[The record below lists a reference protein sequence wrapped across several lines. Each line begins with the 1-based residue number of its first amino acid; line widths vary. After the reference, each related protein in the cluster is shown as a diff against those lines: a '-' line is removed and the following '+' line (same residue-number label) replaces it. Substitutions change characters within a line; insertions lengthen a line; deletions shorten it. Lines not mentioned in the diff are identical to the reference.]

1 MVRILALSDSDE
13 DIKNLCGEA
22 ETYLFRL
29 GQLPPDEYTPGNF
42 EDIYAELR
50 SACDLSTVDIVIA
63 EYVDSLP
70 LLYLMRR
77 DGYSCPALMIPHTNP
92 YPLSILFAF
101 LLVSQYSHPGDL
113 VICGSS
119 NAARAYEHVTGIR
132 AENICTFGIKD
143 LYQRMDK
150 RECREAL
157 GLPVDRPLL
166 LYTGRFMNDKG
177 LGRLLTGYERLREK
191 DPRCLLAMSVTHLDP
206 PYYNTLAPRMRE
218 VVLFQRL
225 EKERTALL
233 YNAADLFVS
242 GATSVFETYGKSPL
256 EALACGVPVVV
267 PRWDGFPYY
276 LDDTTGGLVDVEY
289 TSEPQENPYEFAHM
303 SEDHFAEECLRVL
316 GRAEPLDYEVP
327 SWARYERTME
337 VLTRRVHTMASS
349 GGAVTTG
356 QGPRPIDTTRHP
368 RTVRAVL
375 EHYGLVQVDDLF
387 VKAHALGLLNGS
399 DTGDRTLLRDLHHTV
414 FRAMDADRSHVRRS

>member
-1 MVRILALSDSDE
+1 MVKILALSDSDE
-13 DIKNLCGEA
+13 DIRNLCGEA

-29 GQLPPDEYTPGNF
+29 GQLPPEEYTPAQF
-42 EDIYAELR
+42 ENIYAELR
-50 SACDLSTVDIVIA
+50 SACDLASIDLVIA

-77 DGYSCPALMIPHTNP
+77 DGYSCPALMVPHTNP

-101 LLVSQYSHPGDL
+101 LLIAQHPHPDDV

-119 NAARAYEHVTGIR
+119 NAARAYEHITGIS
-132 AENICTFGIKD
+132 AENICTFGVKD
-143 LYQRMDK
+143 LYRPMDQ

-157 GLPVDRPLL
+157 GLPVERPLL

-191 DPRCLLAMSVTHLDP
+191 DPRCLLAMSVTHLDSS
-206 PYYNTLAPRMRE
+206 YYNALAPRMRE
-218 VVLFQRL
+218 VILFQRL

-276 LDDTTGGLVDVEY
+276 LDETTGGLVDVKY
-289 TSEPQENPYEFAHM
+289 VTEPQENPFEFAHM
-303 SEDHFAEECLRVL
+303 CDDHFAEECLRVL
-316 GRAEPLDYEVP
+316 SRTDLADYVIP
-327 SWARYERTME
+327 DWARYEHTME
-337 VLTRRVHTMASS
+337 VLTRRVHAMAS
-349 GGAVTTG
+349 GGSVATTKH
-356 QGPRPIDTTRHP
+356 RPHSIDTTLHP
-368 RTVRAVL
+368 RPVRAIL
-375 EHYGLVQVDDLF
+375 EHYDLVEVDDLF
-387 VKAHALGLLNGS
+387 VKAHALGLFNGS
-399 DTGDRTLLRDLHHTV
+399 DAGDRTLLRDLHHTV
-414 FRAMDADRSHVRRS
+414 FRVMDTDRSHV